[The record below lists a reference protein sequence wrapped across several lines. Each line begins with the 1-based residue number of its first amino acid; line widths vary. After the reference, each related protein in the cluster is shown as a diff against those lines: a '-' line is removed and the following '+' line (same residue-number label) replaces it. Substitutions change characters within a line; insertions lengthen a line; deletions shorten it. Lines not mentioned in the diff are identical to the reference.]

1 MHEIHA
7 IANDTLNALE
17 AFLDSEAN
25 ENGLDFH
32 GTHGF
37 LTAITVGPRGGL
49 DEAALSALFED
60 LPPSSDA
67 AFNTQLIEQLAAW
80 QKSIHAALYHGVR
93 LTLPCEL
100 IVDHQDSNELNDWC
114 VGFMEGLF
122 LDEDAWY
129 AEHEEDIA
137 DMTLPMVVLS
147 ELIEDDDLAQI
158 RQDQRIINEMAK
170 QIPELITSLYLL
182 FHAPANA

>member
-1 MHEIHA
+1 
-7 IANDTLNALE
+7 
-17 AFLDSEAN
+17 
-25 ENGLDFH
+25 
-32 GTHGF
+32 
-37 LTAITVGPRGGL
+37 
-49 DEAALSALFED
+49 
-60 LPPSSDA
+60 
-67 AFNTQLIEQLAAW
+67 
-80 QKSIHAALYHGVR
+80 VR

-100 IVDHQDSNELNDWC
+100 IVDHEDSNELNDWC

-147 ELIEDDDLAQI
+147 ELIEDEDLAQI

>member
-1 MHEIHA
+1 
-7 IANDTLNALE
+7 
-17 AFLDSEAN
+17 
-25 ENGLDFH
+25 
-32 GTHGF
+32 
-37 LTAITVGPRGGL
+37 
-49 DEAALSALFED
+49 
-60 LPPSSDA
+60 
-67 AFNTQLIEQLAAW
+67 
-80 QKSIHAALYHGVR
+80 
-93 LTLPCEL
+93 
-100 IVDHQDSNELNDWC
+100 
-114 VGFMEGLF
+114 F

-147 ELIEDDDLAQI
+147 ELIEDEDLAQI